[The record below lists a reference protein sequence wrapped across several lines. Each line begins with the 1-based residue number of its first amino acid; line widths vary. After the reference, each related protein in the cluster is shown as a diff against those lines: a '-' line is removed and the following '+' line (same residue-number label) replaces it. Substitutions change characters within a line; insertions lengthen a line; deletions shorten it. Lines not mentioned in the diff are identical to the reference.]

1 MAPVTGCKFPR
12 LQLRGS
18 AGFSPAS
25 LLIHAEEDARTKE
38 TEKEQMVREI

>member
-1 MAPVTGCKFPR
+1 VSDNYNRPSQFPSGRLLFPR

-25 LLIHAEEDARTKE
+25 LLVTDNEVARTK
-38 TEKEQMVREI
+38 